1 MLRQRDRHLL
11 FIMLVPNPLDGYVSQ
26 DVQFTVRNR
35 MLYSGCHLCL
45 HVLGNILID
54 RPSSRLVGGPLTSR
68 FAPNLN
74 RAGF

>member
-26 DVQFTVRNR
+26 DVQFTVRNC
-35 MLYSGCHLCL
+35 MLYSDCHLCL
-45 HVLGNILID
+45 HVLLID